1 MTLEDK
7 ILKIKAFV
15 MDIDGII
22 TDGTVLVSD
31 NGSPLRNFNEK
42 DGFAL
47 RIAATQNY
55 QLGVITGGSLDLVK
69 RRMVQYGVKA
79 DNVYMHATNKIEQF
93 RDFCSKHSL
102 EPDEVL
108 YMGDDIPDLAVI
120 IAAGVGVAPADACP
134 EVLEA
139 ADFVTPCIGGRGVVR
154 QAIEK
159 VMRLQGKWIFDV
171 EKYSGM
177 F

>member
-7 ILKIKAFV
+7 LLKIKAFAL
-15 MDIDGII
+15 DIDGVI
-22 TDGTVLVSD
+22 TDGSVLVSD

-47 RIAATQNY
+47 RMAATHDY
-55 QLGVITGGSLDLVK
+55 PLAVITGGSLGVVK
-69 RRMVQYGVKA
+69 HRMTQYGVKEE
-79 DNVYMHATNKIEQF
+79 DVYMHATNKIEQF
-93 RDFCSKHSL
+93 ADFCRKYGL
-102 EPDEVL
+102 EAEEVM

-139 ADFVTPCIGGRGVVR
+139 ADFVTPCAGGRGVVR
-154 QAIEK
+154 MAIEK
-159 VMRLQGKWIFDV
+159 VMKIQGKWVFNV